1 MTWPPLALEFEMTAN
16 KWQAVEV
23 SDNLVN
29 GDIKAWLP
37 KQLLPKA
44 LWEVIYLLL
53 ASSESEGMDA
63 VRQALLDTGLSPR
76 RGLIAYLR
84 LLSKVVQRGAVID
97 DIPDYR
103 TIREQ
108 EVIL

>member
-1 MTWPPLALEFEMTAN
+1 
-16 KWQAVEV
+16 
-23 SDNLVN
+23 
-29 GDIKAWLP
+29 
-37 KQLLPKA
+37 
-44 LWEVIYLLL
+44 
-53 ASSESEGMDA
+53 MDA

>member
-1 MTWPPLALEFEMTAN
+1 M
-16 KWQAVEV
+16 
-23 SDNLVN
+23 
-29 GDIKAWLP
+29 
-37 KQLLPKA
+37 
-44 LWEVIYLLL
+44 
-53 ASSESEGMDA
+53 
-63 VRQALLDTGLSPR
+63 DTGLSPR